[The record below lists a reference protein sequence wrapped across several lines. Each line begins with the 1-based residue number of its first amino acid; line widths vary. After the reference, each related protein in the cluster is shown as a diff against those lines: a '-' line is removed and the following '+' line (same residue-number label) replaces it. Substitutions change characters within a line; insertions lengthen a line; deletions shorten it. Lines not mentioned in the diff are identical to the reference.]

1 MILNLIDKFAAGK
14 YGSWFGL
21 LSRLILGGV
30 LFAAGWLKIFT
41 PAKSQMSVRAYEVLP
56 ISIANFLGIALPWL
70 EVGFGILLILGIA
83 VRLSAIVGGGLMV
96 VFIAAISQAW
106 ARGLS
111 IDCGCF
117 GGGGTVDPSE
127 TKYLSEI
134 LRDIGLALLA
144 LYLVRYPLTRFALEK
159 LMKPKVSK

>member
-144 LYLVRYPLTRFALEK
+144 LYLVRYPMTRFALEK
-159 LMKPKVSK
+159 LVKPKESK

>member
-1 MILNLIDKFAAGK
+1 MIINLIDKFAAGK

-56 ISIANFLGIALPWL
+56 ISLANFLGIALPWL
-70 EVGFGILLILGIA
+70 EVGFGILLILGIG
-83 VRLSAIVGGGLMV
+83 VRLSAIVGGGLMI

-117 GGGGTVDPSE
+117 GGGGTVDPGE

-159 LMKPKVSK
+159 LVKPKESK